1 MMGHQTAIDT
11 LQKTAESLV
20 TSEGNLLS
28 NPDEIQETV
37 GEKKRLSQM
46 KIYKVAKYLDFPHRL
61 FQMARKDF
69 FLLTEF
75 VLHPCVADDIVERY
89 DNLSKSV
96 SDRNTK
102 LQITLTRSMSVQDGL
117 DEMMGWMERV
127 EASVKEK
134 EQIPLDSA
142 SIGDM
147 LSKEAVGFLFFP
159 SSKQPNIYS
168 LCFAFHTL

>member
-1 MMGHQTAIDT
+1 MFLIVCSRWWERT
-11 LQKTAESLV
+11 
-20 TSEGNLLS
+20 
-28 NPDEIQETV
+28 
-37 GEKKRLSQM
+37 
-46 KIYKVAKYLDFPHRL
+46 
-61 FQMARKDF
+61 F
-69 FLLTEF
+69 FLLAEF
-75 VLHPCVADDIVERY
+75 VLRPCVADDIVERY

-127 EASVKEK
+127 EASVKAK

-147 LSKEAVGFLFFP
+147 LSKEAVGF
-159 SSKQPNIYS
+159 II
-168 LCFAFHTL
+168 